1 MMLASATCLKDCKEE
16 RLQKLRSLQ
25 ARAHDLCCFLGITAT
40 KQECYQFLVK
50 NSAISVQEVV
60 DVNGLS
66 LEFIKRVEA
75 QISDME
81 ILKSKKMVKIFKMKA
96 AELDEQLKAAPLLK
110 NQKDYLLDFTLDDV
124 EQGRVDFTFAVK
136 KMEELIDKAI
146 ESYLRKKLMVHAAVE
161 LLQKKPAAEIDEM
174 KVKYERE
181 NLQVAEA
188 LRGSV
193 V

>member
-1 MMLASATCLKDCKEE
+1 
-16 RLQKLRSLQ
+16 
-25 ARAHDLCCFLGITAT
+25 
-40 KQECYQFLVK
+40 
-50 NSAISVQEVV
+50 
-60 DVNGLS
+60 
-66 LEFIKRVEA
+66 
-75 QISDME
+75 ME

-161 LLQKKPAAEIDEM
+161 LLKKKPAAEIDEM
-174 KVKYERE
+174 KVK
-181 NLQVAEA
+181 
-188 LRGSV
+188 
-193 V
+193 